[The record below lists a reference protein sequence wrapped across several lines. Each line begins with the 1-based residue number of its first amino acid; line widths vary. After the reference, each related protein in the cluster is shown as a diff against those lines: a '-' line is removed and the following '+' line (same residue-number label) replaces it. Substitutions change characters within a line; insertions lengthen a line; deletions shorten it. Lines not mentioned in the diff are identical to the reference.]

1 MYRKIETV
9 SIYFSIFQFKS
20 AFHEPLLR
28 FVDATVHVKYSWDQ
42 GEEIVAEH

>member
-28 FVDATVHVKYSWDQ
+28 FVDTTVRYSWDQ
-42 GEEIVAEH
+42 EEEIVTEH

>member
-28 FVDATVHVKYSWDQ
+28 FVDATVKYSWDQ
-42 GEEIVAEH
+42 EEEIVAEH